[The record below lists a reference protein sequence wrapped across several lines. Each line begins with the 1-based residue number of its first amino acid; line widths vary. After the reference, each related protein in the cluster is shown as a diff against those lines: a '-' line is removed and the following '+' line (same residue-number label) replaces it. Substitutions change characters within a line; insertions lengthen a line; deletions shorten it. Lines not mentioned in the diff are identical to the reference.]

1 MSEPTRSPDAAYT
14 TGTEIGPPVLF
25 YDFNM
30 PPTNGLFS
38 VMPARRATHYVGQR
52 VIFGCQSDEIM
63 AMGEVVEMGDT
74 LLRVRELGLLPVY
87 ESEAVS

>member
-1 MSEPTRSPDAAYT
+1 MTAAYT
-14 TGTEIGPPVLF
+14 SGSEIGPPVLF

-30 PPTNGLFS
+30 PPSDDGLFS
-38 VMPARRATHYVGQR
+38 VMPARRATHYIGQR

-74 LLRVRELGLLPVY
+74 LLRVRDLGLLSVY
-87 ESEAVS
+87 ESEV